1 MSMSVPVSN
10 ETCSV
15 IVPSLPEIAC
25 MEIIRLAPFTCAS
38 IGVATDC
45 STVIASAPVYM
56 AVVWIWGG
64 AISGNCATG
73 SRNTIT
79 APPSTKKM
87 AMTIATIGRSMKNL
101 DMVRLSLPG
110 RRGRGRG
117 RCVGLGTHDDP
128 VFDLL
133 EALRHDAFARLEP
146 FSDDPEPV
154 DLFAGLHCAERD
166 LVVRSDDRDLVRAL
180 DLLHRLRRHEKGAPD
195 GLRRRAYLGVQAGA
209 EDGIGVREERLDQ
222 DRPRL
227 LVDLPVRDVQPAR
240 TGIRAPV
247 GEEELKLRFV
257 RCPALLLVLL
267 DLIGEVQVLTLGD
280 REGHLHRI
288 DLGDDGEDGRRGHE
302 IADLDRCDP
311 GDAVDR

>member
-1 MSMSVPVSN
+1 M
-10 ETCSV
+10 
-15 IVPSLPEIAC
+15 
-25 MEIIRLAPFTCAS
+25 RLAPFTCAS

-45 STVIASAPVYM
+45 STVSASAPVDM
-56 AVVWIWGG
+56 AVLSICGG

-79 APPSTKKM
+79 APPITKKR
-87 AMTIATIGRSMKNL
+87 AMTIATIGLSMKNL

-128 VFDLL
+128 VLDLL

-146 FSDDPEPV
+146 VSDDPEPV
-154 DLFAGLHCAERD
+154 YLLAGLHRAERD

-180 DLLHRLRRHEKGAPD
+180 GLLHRLRRHKEGAPG
-195 GLRRRAYLGVQAGA
+195 GLRRRPSLAARARA
-209 EDGIGVREERLDQ
+209 EESVGVREEPLPQ

-247 GEEELKLRFV
+247 GEAERKLRV
-257 RCPALLLVLL
+257 R
-267 DLIGEVQVLTLGD
+267 
-280 REGHLHRI
+280 R
-288 DLGDDGEDGRRGHE
+288 
-302 IADLDRCDP
+302 
-311 GDAVDR
+311 